1 MFYHILLNLN
11 VRGLN
16 PQNKV
21 ESLIYKIFR
30 ILKKNS
36 LKQFFLLKEVFLNII
51 LQKLKKI
58 YKFFIKE

>member
-36 LKQFFLLKEVFLNII
+36 LKQFF
-51 LQKLKKI
+51 
-58 YKFFIKE
+58 FIKGSFFKHNTTKTQKNL